1 MVIQS
6 LGKLGLGLCCLTP
19 LHKAISSCP
28 LRQNSSRIAAPF
40 SEHHYPSLWEVMR
53 FMVMVTMFF
62 HPPPQHLLDSKEL
75 QSLPNCINIY
85 LKAKQLFISL
95 LPHYAA
101 LGMLHSHCYIPT
113 LQFLVSFWHTVLRVS
128 FLVFVSFLLKKTS
141 KHQLKSY
148 FRTGKKGSC
157 LRFPWWEQEC
167 DGHGKQA
174 VVLQIKVIQLT
185 YSRPAGHKLTVLPEP
200 LRHCRALVC
209 TRWHISG
216 GLCQHRYCSSS

>member
-6 LGKLGLGLCCLTP
+6 LGKLGLCLCCLTP

-62 HPPPQHLLDSKEL
+62 HPPPQHLLGSKEL

-113 LQFLVSFWHTVLRVS
+113 LQFLVSFWHTVLWVS
-128 FLVFVSFLLKKTS
+128 FLVFVSFLLKKKKSAGILLQNRQEGQLSAFSMMRAGMWWTRKTS
-141 KHQLKSY
+141 
-148 FRTGKKGSC
+148 
-157 LRFPWWEQEC
+157 
-167 DGHGKQA
+167 
-174 VVLQIKVIQLT
+174 
-185 YSRPAGHKLTVLPEP
+185 
-200 LRHCRALVC
+200 
-209 TRWHISG
+209 
-216 GLCQHRYCSSS
+216 CSSPNQSHTVNIFQASRTQTDCTSRASETL